1 MQAKI
6 QSRKKLWEAL
16 AEVNEEKDDI
26 FSEEEERV
34 KRLTEQ
40 FLTKDNSSERLELL
54 KEYNAGAALTGV
66 TGIRR
71 KLAAFDLEYFG
82 KVYFPHFFSKP
93 SPKFH
98 EDLDDIWTDGVLKG
112 LNPHKKS
119 IAKSVNKYEGCKR
132 GVAAPRGH
140 AKSTNLTFKDTIH
153 AIVYQY
159 KHYIIL
165 ISDTYDQAKG
175 FLEAI
180 KEELEENTVIQN
192 DFGDLTGKIWR
203 EDVIVTK
210 TKIKVQAKGAA
221 QKMRGLK
228 HKNWRPDLI
237 ILDDCENDEL
247 VRTPEQREKL
257 KNWYYKAVSKCGDS
271 YTDFVFIGTML
282 HYDSLLA
289 KIMKNA
295 KYKTV
300 KYRAVI
306 EFSKSPLW
314 DEWEEIFN
322 DLGNENH
329 EEDARDF
336 FEQHKEEMLSG
347 TKVLWEDK
355 LSYYQLMEMRVS
367 EGEAAFNSEEQN
379 EPINPEDCLFNEE
392 WFDYYNPFEVDFSNG
407 FEFFG
412 FVDPSLGKSKK
423 SDYSAIITI
432 AKETATG
439 YMYVEDADIERRHPD
454 KIITDVIEKAF
465 RIGKQYKA
473 RYKVFGT
480 ETNQFQWFLKEQLAK
495 ASAKAGVYLPIQE
508 VNQTADKVLR
518 VQTLQPDIKNKYLKF
533 NRQHKKLLEQLRY
546 FPMADHDDGPDA
558 LESCRTLAAGAKRRL
573 RFLDIRKF
581 GL

>member
-1 MQAKI
+1 MKKKDL
-6 QSRKKLWEAL
+6 SKKKLL
-16 AEVNEEKDDI
+16 EVLTEISEEKEDGCSVEDERIRTLTREFLYRDD
-26 FSEEEERV
+26 EPERV
-34 KRLTEQ
+34 RLREE
-40 FLTKDNSSERLELL
+40 FER
-54 KEYNAGAALTGV
+54 GASLTGKG
-66 TGIRR
+66 GIRR
-71 KLAAFDLEYFG
+71 KLAAFDLAYFG
-82 KVYFPHFFSKP
+82 RAYFPHFFSKP
-93 SPKFH
+93 SPAFH
-98 EDLDDIWTDGVLKG
+98 DELDHIWSKGVLKG
-112 LNPHKKS
+112 LNPSTKSSAKS
-119 IAKSVNKYEGCKR
+119 INKQEGCKR

-140 AKSTNLTFKDTIH
+140 AKSTNLTFKDSIH
-153 AIVYQY
+153 AIVYEY

-180 KEELEENTVIQN
+180 KEELEENTALIE

-271 YTDFVFIGTML
+271 YTDFIFIGTML

-289 KIMKNA
+289 KIMRNV
-295 KYKTV
+295 KYKNV
-300 KYRAVI
+300 KYKAVM

-314 DEWEEIFN
+314 EEWEEIFT
-322 DLGNENH
+322 DLSNERH
-329 EEDARDF
+329 EEDALTF
-336 FEQHKEEMLSG
+336 FEKNKQEMLEG
-347 TKVLWEDK
+347 TKVLWEEK
-355 LSYYQLMEMRVS
+355 LSYYQLMEMRIS

-379 EPINPEDCLFNEE
+379 EPIDPEDCLFNED
-392 WFDYYNPFEVDFSNG
+392 WYDYYNPHEVDFSKG

-439 YMYVEDADIERRHPD
+439 YLYVEDADIERRHPD
-454 KIITDVIEKAF
+454 KIIVDVIEKAI
-465 RIGKQYKA
+465 RLARQYQAK
-473 RYKVFGT
+473 YKVFGA

-495 ASAKAGVYLPIQE
+495 ESAKAGVYLPIQE
-508 VNQTADKVLR
+508 VNQSTDKVLR
-518 VQTLQPDIKNKYLKF
+518 IQTLQPDIKNRYLKF

-558 LESCRTLAAGAKRRL
+558 LESCRSLATKHKKKL
-573 RFLDIRKF
+573 RFLDRRLF
-581 GL
+581 GM